1 MFRMANDIGSATLDG
16 GLARLTDTI
25 VEAAKTET
33 LRVLVDVATSVEVT
47 AEASW
52 YGPPGVTRRTGASG
66 DIAVVSEVTADGVRV
81 SVGST
86 DVARAR
92 FVHRPGPLST
102 VPAPV
107 SQEEYWAN
115 KRAGGATRKLY
126 FHARTNR
133 PDQGVVAGGYYKL
146 VPNPKASD
154 GKYLLQEL
162 VGKPGRAALR
172 RAGPLI
178 GSAIARA
185 VGR

>member
-1 MFRMANDIGSATLDG
+1 MFRLANDIGSATLDG

-25 VEAAKTET
+25 VEAAKVET
-33 LRVLVDVATSVEVT
+33 LRVLEAAARGVEVG
-47 AEASW
+47 AEADW
-52 YGPPGVTRRTGASG
+52 YGPNGVTRRTGASG

-102 VPAPV
+102 VPVAV
-107 SQEEYWAN
+107 ERDEYWAN
-115 KRAGGATRKLY
+115 KRAGSATRKLY

-146 VPNPKASD
+146 APNPKASD
-154 GKYLLQEL
+154 GKYLLQEF

-172 RAGPLI
+172 RAAPLI
-178 GSAIARA
+178 GAAIARA